1 MPALRPEASGGIP
14 AIAPGP
20 FYRYLCGRMARFAH
34 DDIKPFT
41 DEGNKKEQVAEM
53 FDHIA
58 GRYDFMN
65 RVLSAR
71 IDVLWR
77 KAAMRALAPWR
88 PQLVLDVAT
97 GTGDMALMA
106 ARMLRPQRIVGIDIS
121 EGMLAVGREKVAK
134 AKLGTTIEL
143 VSGDSE
149 TIIAADNTFDAGMV
163 AFGVRNF
170 EHLEKG
176 LGEILRVLKPGAPL
190 VVLEFSRPRLPVVR
204 QLYGWY
210 MGWLAPQMARWF
222 NQNKKAYQYL
232 NASANAFP
240 DRQQFVAILN
250 NVGYV
255 QTSFKPLSLGICCL
269 YAGCKRQD

>member
-1 MPALRPEASGGIP
+1 
-14 AIAPGP
+14 
-20 FYRYLCGRMARFAH
+20 MARFAH
-34 DDIKPFT
+34 DEIKPFSE
-41 DEGNKKEQVAEM
+41 EGHKKEQVAEM
-53 FDHIA
+53 FDDIA

-77 KAAMRALAPWR
+77 KSAMSALKPYAP
-88 PQLVLDVAT
+88 QEILDVAT

-106 ARMLRPQRIVGIDIS
+106 ARVLQPRRIVGIDIS
-121 EGMLAVGREKVAK
+121 EGMLAVGRKKVIK
-134 AKLGTTIEL
+134 ANLGTQIEL

-149 TIIAADNTFDAGMV
+149 TINAADNTFDAGMV

-170 EHLEKG
+170 EHLEQG

-190 VVLEFSRPRLPVVR
+190 VVLEFSRPRLPGVR

-210 MGWLAPQMARWF
+210 MGWLAPQMAKWF
-222 NQNKKAYQYL
+222 RQDKKAYQYL

-240 DRQQFVAILN
+240 DRQDFVAILN

-255 QTSFKPLSLGICCL
+255 NTSFKPLSLGICCL

>member
-1 MPALRPEASGGIP
+1 MT
-14 AIAPGP
+14 
-20 FYRYLCGRMARFAH
+20 RFAH
-34 DDIKPFT
+34 DEIKPFSG
-41 DEGNKKEQVAEM
+41 EGNKKEQVAGM
-53 FDHIA
+53 FDEIA

-77 KAAMRALAPWR
+77 RKAMKALAPYK
-88 PQLVLDVAT
+88 PQLLLDVAT

-106 ARMLRPQRIVGIDIS
+106 ARMLQPARIVGIDIS

-134 AKLGTTIEL
+134 ANLGTKIEL

-149 TIIAADNTFDAGMV
+149 TINAADNTFDGGMV

-190 VVLEFSRPRLPVVR
+190 VVLEFSRPRLPGVR

-210 MGWLAPQMARWF
+210 MGWLAPQMAKWF
-222 NQNKKAYQYL
+222 RQNKKAYQYL

-240 DRQQFVAILN
+240 DRQDFVAILN
-250 NVGYV
+250 NVGYIN
-255 QTSFKPLSLGICCL
+255 TSFKPLSLGICCL
-269 YAGCKRQD
+269 YAGRKRQD

>member
-1 MPALRPEASGGIP
+1 
-14 AIAPGP
+14 
-20 FYRYLCGRMARFAH
+20 MARYAH
-34 DDIKPFT
+34 DNIKPFAE
-41 DEGNKKEQVAEM
+41 EGNKKEQVAGM
-53 FDHIA
+53 FDEIA

-77 KAAMRALAPWR
+77 KAAMRALAPYK
-88 PQLVLDVAT
+88 PQLLLDVAT

-106 ARMLRPQRIVGIDIS
+106 ARILRPARIVGIDIS
-121 EGMLAVGREKVAK
+121 EGMLAVGREKVCK
-134 AKLGTTIEL
+134 ANVGTQIEL

-149 TIIAADNTFDAGMV
+149 TINAADNSFDAGMV

-190 VVLEFSRPRLPVVR
+190 VILEFSRPRLPVIR

-210 MGWLAPQMARWF
+210 MGWLAPQMAKWF

-240 DRQQFVAILN
+240 DRQDFVAILK
-250 NVGYV
+250 NVGYID
-255 QTSFKPLSLGICCL
+255 TSFKPLSLGICCL
-269 YAGCKRQD
+269 YAGRKRQP